1 METSTSCLIL
11 LPGWW
16 FQPLWKIWVRKL
28 GWWHSQ
34 YMESHRIPWFQSPP
48 TSYGT
53 YNYSDVYWFTNPI
66 NHIII
71 YICISCIYH
80 PIMLHICHV
89 IEVRN
94 SYQLNHQLPKVSPRW
109 TNCQKDVAGGTAS
122 AQSSGPEGM
131 PDAGTAEEDRS
142 TWWFLDS
149 LRKWLFL
156 KPSGKHTKSYGK
168 SPCLIGKSTN

>member
-1 METSTSCLIL
+1 METSTSCLIF

-66 NHIII
+66 NHINI
-71 YICISCIYH
+71 YIYMYIMYISPYNAPYLSCYW
-80 PIMLHICHV
+80 
-89 IEVRN
+89 
-94 SYQLNHQLPKVSPRW
+94 STKQLSTKPSTSQGFPQVDKLSKRRRRRHSIRTVFRSWR
-109 TNCQKDVAGGTAS
+109 
-122 AQSSGPEGM
+122 
-131 PDAGTAEEDRS
+131 DAGRRNCWRGPQHLVVS
-142 TWWFLDS
+142 WFATKMVVS
-149 LRKWLFL
+149 GTLR
-156 KPSGKHTKSYGK
+156 
-168 SPCLIGKSTN
+168 